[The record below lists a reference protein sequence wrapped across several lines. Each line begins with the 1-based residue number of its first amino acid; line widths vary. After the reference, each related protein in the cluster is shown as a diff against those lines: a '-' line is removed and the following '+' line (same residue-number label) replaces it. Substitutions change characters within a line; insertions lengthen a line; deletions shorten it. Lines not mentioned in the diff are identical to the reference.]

1 MKPVRLACGLHA
13 TRSDRALRDGGLS
26 PLLTTVPSSA
36 RSIGAGAARRP
47 SDDERGSCD
56 PQ

>member
-36 RSIGAGAARRP
+36 RSIGAGDARRP